1 MSDEEIL
8 ISGIEYKVRKLIEEL
23 KKAEGENSKLTAE
36 NRELKD
42 RIIAS
47 ERTIEDFEQKVN
59 ILKTAKSLDTTKG
72 SDEAKQRINE
82 LVREIDQC
90 IAFLNY

>member
-47 ERTIEDFEQKVN
+47 ERTIEDFEQKIN
-59 ILKTAKSLDTTKG
+59 ILKTA
-72 SDEAKQRINE
+72 
-82 LVREIDQC
+82 
-90 IAFLNY
+90 